1 MFDFMV
7 WNISQFLGN
16 LIYRIRVVCLG
27 DSIFDN
33 DFPEEF
39 EDDITVSENAFTYK
53 KSLLFGKHYEQ
64 IYLYCKSQIKNI
76 KNTFK
81 VKYVNT
87 CYFSCEID
95 SLLAN

>member
-1 MFDFMV
+1 MV

-53 KSLLFGKHYEQ
+53 KSLLFGNIMSKY
-64 IYLYCKSQIKNI
+64 IYI
-76 KNTFK
+76 
-81 VKYVNT
+81 VNLKLRISRT
-87 CYFSCEID
+87 PLKLNMLILAT
-95 SLLAN
+95 SLAK